1 MLQFSL
7 IGNLG
12 GDAKLH
18 DENGS
23 KFVSF
28 NVAHNDRWSDNNGN
42 QRESITWVS
51 CILNGDG
58 GKVMQYLTTGRQV
71 FVQGRGS
78 VRTYHS
84 PKLHQL
90 VAGITINVDRLELI
104 GGSSDE
110 VPRMLSDETGVLH
123 EVFKA
128 YYLGLDDVKT
138 FKLKTAQTAEL
149 FSKDGKIFH
158 LDSKG
163 WIVPVREQSQQGSKS
178 DSENNSNQ

>member
-1 MLQFSL
+1 MLQFTA

-18 DENGS
+18 EENGN

-28 NVAHNDRWSDNNGN
+28 NVAHNDRWSDANGN
-42 QRESITWVS
+42 QRETITWVS

-58 GKVMQYLTTGRQV
+58 GKVAQYLTKGRQV

-90 VAGITINVDRLELI
+90 VAGVTINVDRLELI
-104 GGSSDE
+104 GGQSDD
-110 VPRMLSDETGVLH
+110 VPRMLADTTGATHNVY
-123 EVFKA
+123 KA
-128 YYLGLDDVKT
+128 YYLSQEEVKAY
-138 FKLKTAQTAEL
+138 KMKKGEAVEL
-149 FSKDGKIFH
+149 LSKDGRRFQC
-158 LDSKG
+158 DSAG
-163 WIVPVREQSQQGSKS
+163 WVTPVQVPQQEEAQQTNEEYNGF
-178 DSENNSNQ
+178 